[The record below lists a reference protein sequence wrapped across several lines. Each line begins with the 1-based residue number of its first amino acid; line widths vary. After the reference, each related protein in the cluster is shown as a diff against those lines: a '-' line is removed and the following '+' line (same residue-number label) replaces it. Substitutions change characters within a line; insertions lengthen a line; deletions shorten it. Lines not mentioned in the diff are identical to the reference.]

1 MAVTQRPDG
10 SWLSVPTGPGPFPG
24 VLYNH
29 GGFGTAVGGDLE
41 ATSRALAKL
50 GYIGYAK
57 ARATTSASI
66 LDSFDDVIDG
76 VSELLAVPK
85 LDQTQM
91 AILGYS
97 RGGLLSLRVAELYP
111 DLFDAVVLMAP
122 APGAVF
128 GDGST
133 TMDDYL
139 EDVSMLGPTTQF
151 LLLVAANDKPPWQM
165 DADHV
170 EIVGEVETALSAVGI
185 EVSKIV
191 YPAYSD
197 DGHDIFQSVSEGGQA
212 LLVVEGYYWNDVT
225 NHFNRWIPNIWNVPT
240 PIPSTSGWGLAT
252 LAAALLVM
260 SAILLRRTSGHRPAP
275 RP

>member
-1 MAVTQRPDG
+1 
-10 SWLSVPTGPGPFPG
+10 

-66 LDSFDDVIDG
+66 PDSFDDVMDG

-197 DGHDIFQSVSEGGQA
+197 DGHDIFQSVSEGGQG
-212 LLVVEGYYWNDVT
+212 LLLVEGYYWNDVT

-240 PIPSTSGWGLAT
+240 PIPSTSGWGLAA
-252 LAAALLVM
+252 LAVALLVM
-260 SAILLRRTSGHRPAP
+260 MAILLRRTSGHRFSA
-275 RP
+275 RVST

>member
-1 MAVTQRPDG
+1 MVVTQRPDG
-10 SWLSVPTGPGPFPG
+10 SWLSVPNGPGPFPG

-57 ARATTSASI
+57 ARATTSESI
-66 LDSFDDVIDG
+66 PDSFDDVMAG
-76 VSELLAVPK
+76 VTELLAVPK
-85 LDQTQM
+85 LDQSKM
-91 AILGYS
+91 AIIGYS

-139 EDVSMLGPTTQF
+139 EDVSMLGPKTQF

-191 YPAYSD
+191 YPTYSD
-197 DGHDIFQSVSEGGQA
+197 DGHDIFQSVSEGGQG
-212 LLVVEGYYWNDVT
+212 LLLVEGYYWNDVT
-225 NHFNRWIPNIWNVPT
+225 NHLNRWIPTPIPNIWDA
-240 PIPSTSGWGLAT
+240 PSTSGWGLAALVAGM
-252 LAAALLVM
+252 LAVMLIALGL
-260 SAILLRRTSGHRPAP
+260 TSGSRRGA
-275 RP
+275 RL